1 MAQHAVNVAALSRDE
16 QLQLLDELWEAL
28 GREPDA
34 LPLTDEQRRD
44 LDQRL
49 DALEQ
54 EGPVGLSWSE
64 TLAHVRQSR

>member
-1 MAQHAVNVAALSRDE
+1 MWERASRGILRVMGRPAVNVAALSREE

-44 LDQRL
+44 WTS
-49 DALEQ
+49 ALM
-54 EGPVGLSWSE
+54 PSSE
-64 TLAHVRQSR
+64 KARSG